1 MSVFTMIAIG
11 AAALVAM
18 GWLLVSFL
26 APGRTRTMIEW
37 LSALSLYA
45 VLVSIMANGF
55 RRFWAADNELLIGV
69 FGFLIFLFG
78 SGFLVT
84 AVFAIRELAGS
95 GPAVGGEATH

>member
-1 MSVFTMIAIG
+1 MIAIG
-11 AAALVAM
+11 AAAVVGA

-26 APGRTRTMIEW
+26 SPGRGRTILEW
-37 LSALSLYA
+37 LSALSLYV

-78 SGFLVT
+78 TGFIVT
-84 AVFAIRELAGS
+84 AVLAVRELS
-95 GPAVGGEATH
+95 GGGPSDHGATH

>member
-1 MSVFTMIAIG
+1 MIAIG
-11 AAALVAM
+11 AAALVAI

-26 APGRTRTMIEW
+26 APGRARTMLEW
-37 LSALSLYA
+37 LSALSLYV

-78 SGFLVT
+78 SGFLLT
-84 AVFAIRELAGS
+84 AVFTVREL
-95 GPAVGGEATH
+95 VGRGASVGEGATH